1 MYFTVLAGSSMVG
14 LSSDKI
20 SPVAE
25 KRLAPLF
32 GQPFVLAKIM
42 KPKISDHDSTCS
54 LVIVPPKGPIQIKVW
69 KSG

>member
-1 MYFTVLAGSSMVG
+1 MVG

-32 GQPFVLAKIM
+32 RQSFVLAKIM
-42 KPKISDHDSTCS
+42 TPKISDHDSARS
-54 LVIVPPKGPIQIKVW
+54 LVIVPPKGPI
-69 KSG
+69 